1 MASSVT
7 IVEDGGTKNVC
18 APPPGDKLPLQ
29 AGGGGKVYFVYQIG
43 LSK

>member
-18 APPPGDKLPLQ
+18 DPPPGDELLLQ
-29 AGGGGKVYFVYQIG
+29 AGGGGKVYYQIG